1 MLDTLDNLERTHT
14 CGELRGSH
22 VGQQVILMGWV
33 AKKRDFGPLIFVD
46 LRDREGI
53 TQIVFELGS
62 HTEIVHDSVM
72 EDREEVFEGDALV
85 FTGEVIDKA
94 YCLKSEYV
102 IAVEG
107 TVVNRDTAAINSSL
121 PTGTIEVRAKKLL
134 VLNEAKVPPFQL
146 EVTGSSN
153 LADESTRLKYRYL
166 DLRRPELQRNIRMR
180 AKAVGAIREYFDKRG
195 FIEIE
200 TPILLKSTP
209 EGARDFVVPSRIH
222 QGKFFAL
229 PQSPQ
234 LLKQLTMISGFDKY
248 YQIARCF
255 RDEDLR
261 ADRQPEFTQLDM
273 EMSFVN
279 REQVYREMEG
289 MFNHVLRKAGDIE
302 LPDEWPRMTHL
313 QAMELY
319 GTDKPDL
326 RFGMR
331 HVDLTEVAG
340 RIDFPPFAERGHI
353 VKCIVLKGS
362 EIPGVHELSRK
373 SLDNLQEIAKRFGAG
388 ALANIRIGFE
398 AASVFDQW
406 PDPKSDIP
414 EEKHGVVKSSLMNA
428 IGFAQVYRLINASG
442 AGPGD
447 VVLIVAGKKSAVTS
461 SLRALRNEVARR
473 ENLIDRSRY
482 ECLIVTEFPMFE
494 LDEEKGTYVAAH
506 HPFTSPMDEDLE
518 LFKQA
523 IENEADHH
531 LLGQVRAKA
540 YDAVING
547 YECAG
552 GSIRIHQKEIQ
563 DLNFKALGMPR
574 EVARARFGFFLD
586 ALEYGTPPHG
596 GFAAGIERTC
606 MILCGTENIRDVM
619 AFPKTASAQDLMMDA
634 PGEVDTGQLEE
645 LGIAVEAR
653 E

>member
-1 MLDTLDNLERTHT
+1 MLDTLGNLERTHT
-14 CGELRGSH
+14 CGELRISEAGKR
-22 VGQQVILMGWV
+22 VVLMGWV
-33 AKKRDFGPLIFVD
+33 AKKRDFGPLTFVD
-46 LRDREGI
+46 LRDREGV
-53 TQIVFELGS
+53 TQVVLN
-62 HTEIVHDSVM
+62 
-72 EDREEVFEGDALV
+72 EETDGRAHAKAKILR
-85 FTGEVIDKA
+85 GEF
-94 YCLKSEYV
+94 V
-102 IAVEG
+102 IAVRG
-107 TVVNRDTAAINSSL
+107 TVVEREGTHNIKLA
-121 PTGTIEVRAKKLL
+121 TGDIEVHADEILI
-134 VLNEAKVPPFQL
+134 LNDAKVTPFQL
-146 EVTGSSN
+146 EVAGSEN

-166 DLRRPELQRNIRMR
+166 DLRRPQLQRNIRTR
-180 AKAVGAIREYFDKRG
+180 AKAVTAIREYFDNRG

-234 LLKQLTMISGFDKY
+234 ILKQLTMISGFDKY

-289 MFNHVLRKAGDIE
+289 MFNHILRKVGDIH
-302 LPDEWPRMTHL
+302 LPAEWPRMTYSDAL
-313 QAMELY
+313 ARY
-319 GTDKPDL
+319 GSDKPDL
-326 RFGMR
+326 RFGL
-331 HVDLTEVAG
+331 DLQDISDELTNTDFGPFASVLGVGG
-340 RIDFPPFAERGHI
+340 RIKAI
-353 VKCIVLKGS
+353 VVKGRADYT
-362 EIPGVHELSRK
+362 RK
-373 SLDNLQEIAKRFGAG
+373 QLDELQEFVKRYGAG
-388 ALANIRIGFE
+388 ALAWIKLGDE
-398 AASVFDQW
+398 TT
-406 PDPKSDIP
+406 
-414 EEKHGVVKSSLMNA
+414 SSLIKVLGEA
-428 IGFAQVYRLINASG
+428 VVERLASK
-442 AGPGD
+442 AKAEKGD
-447 VVLIVAGKKSAVTS
+447 AVLIVAGRKSIVTAA
-461 SLRALRNEVARR
+461 LGALRNDIARR
-473 ENLIDRSRY
+473 EDLIDRSRY

-494 LDEEKGTYVAAH
+494 HDEDSDRYDAAH

-523 IENEADHH
+523 INNESDHH

-563 DLNFKALGMPR
+563 DLNFKALGMTR
-574 EVARARFGFFLD
+574 EIARERFGFFLD

-634 PGEVDTGQLEE
+634 PGEVDAGQLHD
-645 LGIAVEAR
+645 LGIAVE